1 MKDESP
7 DSEESSAERA
17 NRELIELLNELRVAL
32 PGVQVLFAFLLT
44 VPFSQRFDQLDA
56 TDRRVYYL
64 AVVTTAAATL
74 FLIAPT
80 AHHRLRFRSG
90 IKEQLLH
97 VANVLALIGVAFLAV
112 AMTIVTYL
120 ITDMLY
126 DASAATVAAACLAG
140 AFVLVWFAAPL
151 LYRPQP
157 TPPSSSPNDDG

>member
-1 MKDESP
+1 MKDESA
-7 DSEESSAERA
+7 DNEESAAERA

-44 VPFSQRFDQLDA
+44 VPFSQRFEQLDA

-90 IKEQLLH
+90 VKEQLLH
-97 VANVLALIGVAFLAV
+97 VANVLALVGVALLAV

-120 ITDMLY
+120 ITSMVY
-126 DASAATVAAACLAG
+126 DATAAAVAAGCLAG

-151 LYRPQP
+151 FYRPEP
-157 TPPSSSPNDDG
+157 TPSPAPNDDG